1 MKNKFVII
9 DGNSLL
15 YRAFYA
21 LPSMMMA
28 NGNYTNAIYGFANMI
43 IKIISDIRPTHM
55 AVAFDVSKR
64 TFRTDMYEDYKGTR
78 SPMPDELRN
87 QIEPVKTM
95 LSLMKIQV
103 VEKPNFEADDI
114 IGTLSKKFDNTS
126 TIIVTGD
133 RDSLQLISDS
143 VTVWLN
149 KKGLSD
155 VKVMDKIA
163 MIDEYGMSPDSFLHL
178 KALQGD
184 NSDNI
189 PGVPGIGP
197 KTALELIQ
205 KYKTLEGVYEHID
218 ELKPGVQNKL
228 IVGRGLANLSF
239 KLSKIKCD
247 VDLDE
252 TIGDFVY
259 EFPFSASVYNF
270 MEEKRFS
277 SILKRSELFNLESS
291 ENKQKI
297 IDIEKIETVEK
308 LQNAID
314 LIEKSG
320 VFSLIF
326 NENNDICFATKNHEW
341 FISSNIDMFDT
352 EHVYDIFFEK
362 IAVVLENPV
371 IRKIFFDLKTI
382 MHFFD
387 DKGISISQKYD
398 DVALLY
404 HLCEGVSVKNYL
416 DVLVPPDYDK
426 TVPAT
431 GLILAY
437 ESYSKKIEELGML
450 KLYTD
455 VELPLLSVLFDMEKT
470 GFKVDRDRVNELGRI
485 YRSELA
491 DVTAQIYEKAG
502 ERFNI
507 NSAKQLADVLYD
519 KLNLPHN
526 KKKSTGADVLE
537 EISSSHE
544 IVPLI
549 LRYRKIN
556 KLLSTYIDG
565 LIPHIDENNLVHTS
579 FKQTIT
585 NTGRLS
591 SVEPNL
597 QNIPIRSN
605 ESREVRSIYIASSTD
620 NVLIDSDYSQIE
632 LRLLAH
638 FSGDEFFINAFN
650 NNLDIHTQTACQVFG
665 VSKENVTP
673 EMRRIAKVVNFGII
687 YGISDFGLANDLKTT
702 PSQARAF
709 IQNFYDSHPMVKEYM
724 EKSIKQARE
733 SGRVSTILGRT
744 RRMIDINS
752 SNYLIRSRAERAA
765 QNMPLQGSAADI
777 IKLAMI
783 KVFNKLKDG
792 GFKAK
797 LIMQV
802 HDELIIDCPKEE
814 QEEISKI
821 VRESMNT
828 AYELKVPLVCDIS
841 ASYRW
846 SDGH

>member
-1 MKNKFVII
+1 MRNKLVII

-64 TFRTDMYEDYKGTR
+64 TFRTDMFEAYKGTR

-95 LSLMKIQV
+95 LSLMKIKI
-103 VEKPNFEADDI
+103 VEKENYEADDI
-114 IGTLSKKFDNTS
+114 IGTLSKRFDDTDV
-126 TIIVTGD
+126 IIVTGD

-163 MIDEYGMSPDSFLHL
+163 LFDEYGMTPESFLHL

-197 KTALELIQ
+197 KTAIELIQ
-205 KYKTLEGVYEHID
+205 KYKTVEGVYSHLD
-218 ELKPGVQNKL
+218 ELKPGVRTKL
-228 IVGRGLANLSF
+228 EQGKELAELSF

-247 VDLDE
+247 VELDE

-277 SILKRSELFNLESS
+277 SILKRSELFNLESEDKKEKS
-291 ENKQKI
+291 V
-297 IDIEKIETVEK
+297 DIEKITTLEK

-314 LIEKSG
+314 IIEKSG
-320 VFSLIF
+320 IFSFVF
-326 NENNDICFATKNHEW
+326 NENNDICFGTKKHEW
-341 FISSNIDMFDT
+341 LISSAIYMFDT
-352 EHVYDIFFEK
+352 EHVYDLFFEK
-362 IAVVLENPV
+362 IAVVLENQT
-371 IRKIFFDLKTI
+371 IRKIFFDLKQM

-387 DKGISISQKYD
+387 ERNIPIKYKYD
-398 DVALLY
+398 DVGLMY
-404 HLCEGVSVKNYL
+404 HLCEGVSVKSYL
-416 DVLVPPDYDK
+416 DILVPPDYDK
-426 TVPAT
+426 IAPAT
-431 GLILAY
+431 GLISAY
-437 ESYSKKIEELGML
+437 ENLTKKIDELGMS
-450 KLYTD
+450 KLYSD
-455 VELPLLSVLFDMEKT
+455 VELPLLNVLFDMEKT
-470 GFKVDRDRVNELGRI
+470 GFKVDRERVNELGQI
-485 YRSELA
+485 YRTELA
-491 DVTAQIYEKAG
+491 EITEQIYEKAG

-507 NSAKQLADVLYD
+507 NSSKQLADVLYE

-526 KKKSTGADVLE
+526 KKKSTGAEVLE
-537 EISSSHE
+537 EIISSHE

-565 LIPHIDENNLVHTS
+565 LIPHIDSNNFVHTC

-605 ESREVRSIYIASSTD
+605 ESREVRSIYVASSKD
-620 NVLIDSDYSQIE
+620 NVLIDADYSQIE

-638 FSGDEFFINAFN
+638 CSGDEFFIDAFN

-665 VSKENVTP
+665 VSQDNVTP
-673 EMRRIAKVVNFGII
+673 EMRRIAKIVNFGII
-687 YGISDFGLANDLKTT
+687 YGISDFGLANDLKIT
-702 PSQARAF
+702 PSQARVF
-709 IQNFYDSHPMVKEYM
+709 IQNFYDRHPKVKEYM
-724 EKSIKQARE
+724 EKSIEKARE
-733 SGRVSTILGRT
+733 TGRVSTILGRT

-752 SNYLIRSRAERAA
+752 SNYLIRTRAERAA

-783 KVFNKLKDG
+783 KVYNSLKDG

-802 HDELIIDCPKEE
+802 HDELIVDCPKTE
-814 QEEISKI
+814 QEEVVKI
-821 VRESMNT
+821 VREAMNT
-828 AYELKVPLVCDIS
+828 AYELKVPLVCDVVT
-841 ASYRW
+841 SYRW